1 MAKTGTWYKKL
12 CDKQKKHIM
21 KTKLGNEVGV
31 MSFCSKAKPLTAH
44 ALNRKTIDDKPLAK
58 GVTYP
63 EDGRGTIVMKEG
75 WRPRAFGSRKLGR
88 QVSGSYLAK

>member
-21 KTKLGNEVGV
+21 KSKLGNEVGV
-31 MSFCSKAKPLTAH
+31 MSYCSKAKPLTAR

-58 GVTYP
+58 GVTYKEKSALP
-63 EDGRGTIVMKEG
+63 RAEG
-75 WRPRAFGSRKLGR
+75 WTPRAFGSRKLGR
-88 QVSGSYLAK
+88 QVSGSYLGR